1 MADRATASPARLV
14 APPAPQETAAV
25 SPRPRTPQNA
35 FAAATATG
43 VVLARQPIFDADLR
57 LHAFELLYRAVGED
71 GRPVDGGK
79 ATATVLVAALADV
92 GLQRLV
98 GDQRAF
104 LNVDREFL
112 LSFRPLPLPAD
123 RVVLELVENQLI
135 DDELIAVLAELKH
148 AGFSLALDNF
158 DHRPEYEPLLGLAD
172 IAKLDVQA
180 LSRQRIA
187 ENIACLGEHGIEVIA
202 EKVETREELEQCR
215 KLGIKRFQGFFFE
228 RPELVEGRP
237 TPTLRLGAIA
247 DLLDAEDDD
256 FDALEAMISH
266 DVGVSH
272 KLLRLANSAHVA
284 PRHQVRS
291 IRHALALIGGRT
303 VRRWTTLLMLAEARG
318 HAHELLVTAL
328 IRARCCEVRAE
339 RSTGADTDRAFTA
352 GLFSVADALL
362 ETPLAEVLEA
372 LPFDEAMTAALLEHA
387 GPEGR
392 ILKAVVDYEHGRFD
406 EAAGGKDVTGLSDAY
421 YDAVEWATETILQ
434 LG

>member
-1 MADRATASPARLV
+1 M
-14 APPAPQETAAV
+14 
-25 SPRPRTPQNA
+25 
-35 FAAATATG
+35 G
-43 VVLARQPIFDADLR
+43 VVLARQPIFDSEMR
-57 LHAFELLYRAVGED
+57 LQAFELLYRAVGED

-98 GDQRAF
+98 GEQRAF

-112 LSFRPLPLPAD
+112 MTFRPLPLPAD
-123 RVVLELVENQLI
+123 RVVLELVEDQLI
-135 DDELIAVLAELKH
+135 DGDLVAVLGELRQ
-148 AGFSLALDNF
+148 AGFTLALDNF
-158 DHRPEYEPLLGLAD
+158 DYRPEYEPLLELAT

-180 LSRQRIA
+180 LSPERQV
-187 ENIACLGEHGIEVIA
+187 ENIGRLRERGVEIIA
-202 EKVETREELEQCR
+202 EKVETHDELEQCR
-215 KLGIKRFQGFFFE
+215 RLGITRFQGFFFE
-228 RPELVEGRP
+228 RPELVQGRP
-237 TPTLRLGAIA
+237 TPTLRLGALA
-247 DLLDAEDDD
+247 DVLEAEDDD
-256 FDALEAMISH
+256 FDALEALISH

-339 RSTGADTDRAFTA
+339 RVAGAEADRAFTA

-362 ETPLAEVLEA
+362 DTPLAEVLEA
-372 LPFDEAMTAALLEHA
+372 LPFDDAMSAALLEHE
-387 GPEGR
+387 GPEGQ

-406 EAAGGKDVTGLSDAY
+406 DAAGDKDVTGLSDAY

>member
-1 MADRATASPARLV
+1 MADRATASP
-14 APPAPQETAAV
+14 P
-25 SPRPRTPQNA
+25 
-35 FAAATATG
+35 ATG
-43 VVLARQPIFDADLR
+43 VVLARQPIFDADLK
-57 LHAFELLYRAVGED
+57 LQAFELLYRAVGED
-71 GRPVDGGK
+71 GRPLDGGR

-98 GDQRAF
+98 GEQRAF

-112 LSFRPLPLPAD
+112 MTFRPLPLPAD
-123 RVVLELVENQLI
+123 RVVLELVEDQLI
-135 DDELIAVLAELKH
+135 DDELVGVLAELVE
-148 AGFSLALDNF
+148 AGYSLALDNF
-158 DHRPEYEPLLGLAD
+158 DYRPEYEPLLGLAD

-180 LSRQRIA
+180 LTPEQQTD
-187 ENIACLGEHGIEVIA
+187 NIARLREHGLEIIA
-202 EKVETREELEQCR
+202 EKVETREELESCR
-215 KLGIKRFQGFFFE
+215 RLGITRFQGFFFE
-228 RPELVEGRP
+228 RPELVKGRP

-247 DLLDAEDDD
+247 ELLDADDDD
-256 FDALEAMISH
+256 FEALEALIRN

-284 PRHQVRS
+284 PRHEVRS
-291 IRHALALIGGRT
+291 IRHALTLIGGRT

-328 IRARCCEVRAE
+328 IRGRCCEVRAL
-339 RSTGADTDRAFTA
+339 RTTGADPDRAFTA

-362 ETPLAEVLEA
+362 DTPLPEVLDA
-372 LPFDEAMTAALLEHA
+372 LPFDETMTAALLDHA

-406 EAAGGKDVTGLSDAY
+406 DAAADNDVTGLSDAY
-421 YDAVEWATETILQ
+421 YDAVEWATETILS

>member
-1 MADRATASPARLV
+1 MAAINQD
-14 APPAPQETAAV
+14 APTD
-25 SPRPRTPQNA
+25 
-35 FAAATATG
+35 
-43 VVLARQPIFDADLR
+43 VVLARQPIFDADL
-57 LHAFELLYRAVGED
+57 HISAFELLYRAVGED

-104 LNVDREFL
+104 LNIDREFL
-112 LSFRPLPLPAD
+112 MTFRPLPLPAD
-123 RVVLELVENQLI
+123 RVVLELVEDQLV
-135 DDELIAVLAELKH
+135 DDDLIAVLTELKD

-158 DHRPEYEPLLGLAD
+158 DYRPEYEPLLELAD

-180 LSRQRIA
+180 VSPDRQA
-187 ENIACLGEHGIEVIA
+187 GNIARLREHGIEIIA

-215 KLGIKRFQGFFFE
+215 KLGITRFQGFFFE

-247 DLLDAEDDD
+247 DLLEAEDDD
-256 FDALEAMISH
+256 FDALEALISH
-266 DVGVSH
+266 DVGISH
-272 KLLRLANSAHVA
+272 KLLRLANSAYVA
-284 PRHQVRS
+284 PRHEVRS

-328 IRARCCEVRAE
+328 IRARCCEMRAE
-339 RSTGADTDRAFTA
+339 RVPGADADRAFTA
-352 GLFSVADALL
+352 GLFSVSDALL
-362 ETPLAEVLEA
+362 DTPLPEVLA
-372 LPFDEAMTAALLEHA
+372 SLPFDEAMTATLLEHA

-392 ILKAVVDYEHGRFD
+392 ILKKVLDYEHGRFD
-406 EAAGGKDVTGLSDAY
+406 DAAGSKDLTGLSDAY

>member
-1 MADRATASPARLV
+1 MVDRATASPA
-14 APPAPQETAAV
+14 PA
-25 SPRPRTPQNA
+25 
-35 FAAATATG
+35 ATG
-43 VVLARQPIFDADLR
+43 VVLARQPIFDANLK
-57 LHAFELLYRAVGED
+57 LQAFELLYRAVGED

-98 GDQRAF
+98 GEQRAF

-112 LSFRPLPLPAD
+112 MTFRPLPLPSD
-123 RVVLELVENQLI
+123 RVVLELVEDQVI
-135 DDELIAVLAELKH
+135 DDELVGVLAELVE

-158 DHRPEYEPLLGLAD
+158 DYRPEYDRLLELAD

-180 LSRQRIA
+180 LSPERQA
-187 ENIACLGEHGIEVIA
+187 ENIAHLRERGVEIIA
-202 EKVETREELEQCR
+202 EKVETRDELEECR
-215 KLGIKRFQGFFFE
+215 RLGITRFQGFFFE

-247 DLLDAEDDD
+247 ELLETEDDD

-284 PRHQVRS
+284 PRHEVRS

-328 IRARCCEVRAE
+328 IRARCCEVRAQ
-339 RSTGADTDRAFTA
+339 RLAGADADRAFTA

-362 ETPLAEVLEA
+362 HTSLPEVLEA
-372 LPFDEAMTAALLEHA
+372 LPFDEAMTAALLAHE
-387 GPEGR
+387 GPEGK

-406 EAAGGKDVTGLSDAY
+406 DAAGGKDVTGLSDAY
-421 YDAVEWATETILQ
+421 YDSVEWATETILQ

>member
-1 MADRATASPARLV
+1 MADRATATPA
-14 APPAPQETAAV
+14 AP
-25 SPRPRTPQNA
+25 
-35 FAAATATG
+35 ATG

-57 LHAFELLYRAVGED
+57 LQAFELLYRAVGED

-98 GDQRAF
+98 GEQRAF

-112 LSFRPLPLPAD
+112 MAFRPLPLPAD
-123 RVVLELVENQLI
+123 RIILELVEDQVV
-135 DDELIAVLAELKH
+135 DDDLIAVLAELKA

-158 DHRPEYEPLLGLAD
+158 DYRPEYEPLLELAD

-180 LSRQRIA
+180 LSPERQA
-187 ENIACLGEHGIEVIA
+187 ENIDRLRERGVEIIA
-202 EKVETREELEQCR
+202 EKVETRDELEQCR
-215 KLGIKRFQGFFFE
+215 RLGITTFQGFFFE

-237 TPTLRLGAIA
+237 TPTLRLGALA
-247 DLLDAEDDD
+247 ELLEAEDDD
-256 FDALEAMISH
+256 FDAVEALIRH

-328 IRARCCEVRAE
+328 IRARCCEVRAWRVAE
-339 RSTGADTDRAFTA
+339 ADADRAFTA

-362 ETPLAEVLEA
+362 DTPLEEVLEA
-372 LPFDEAMTAALLEHA
+372 LPFDEAMTAALLEHK

-406 EAAGGKDVTGLSDAY
+406 DAAADRDVTGLSDSY
-421 YDAVEWATETILQ
+421 YDAVEWATEAILS

>member
-1 MADRATASPARLV
+1 MKITVMADRVEGTVMPAAPATTL
-14 APPAPQETAAV
+14 
-25 SPRPRTPQNA
+25 
-35 FAAATATG
+35 
-43 VVLARQPIFDADLR
+43 VLARQPIFEADLTLR
-57 LHAFELLYRAVGED
+57 GFELLYREVGED
-71 GRPVDGGK
+71 GRPLDGGR

-92 GLQRLV
+92 GFQRLV
-98 GDQRAF
+98 GEQRAF
-104 LNVDREFL
+104 INVDREFL
-112 LSFRPLPLPAD
+112 MAFRPLPLPPE
-123 RVVLELVENQLI
+123 RVVLELVEDQHI
-135 DDELIAVLAELKH
+135 DDELITALTELKA

-158 DHRPEYEPLLGLAD
+158 DYSDDYEPLLELAD
-172 IAKLDVQA
+172 IAKIDVQA
-180 LSRQRIA
+180 LSIERQA
-187 ENIACLGEHGIEVIA
+187 ENIELLGTYGIEIIA

-215 KLGIKRFQGFFFE
+215 QLGITRFQGFFFE
-228 RPELVEGRP
+228 RPELVSGRP

-256 FDALEAMISH
+256 FDALEALISH

-291 IRHALALIGGRT
+291 VRHALALIGGRT

-328 IRARCCEVRAE
+328 IRARCCEVRADRDE
-339 RSTGADTDRAFTA
+339 AADADRAFTA
-352 GLFSVADALL
+352 GLFSVADVLIDM
-362 ETPLAEVLEA
+362 PLPEVLEA
-372 LPFDEAMTAALLEHA
+372 LPFDERMTDALLDHI

-392 ILKAVVDYEHGRFD
+392 ILKAVIDYEHGRFED
-406 EAAGGKDVTGLSDAY
+406 AAAGQDVTGLSDAY